1 MDAAAGW
8 QRLVLYRPMQGA
20 GRDSLQGVAARSVI
34 LLHLDPWGFPNPE
47 GLGLRTRLG
56 RRGSVGLVRS
66 VSLDTHVRSKV
77 EGLRSVLSV
86 VKGLNTSRNQ
96 ASGYASNQLALARH
110 LEPAPAPNT
119 QCTATRNKEIPM
131 ETKVTPDATYA
142 PSQDV
147 VAREIEGELIIVPMV
162 AGMGDTDD
170 ELFTLNETGRAIWD
184 RLDGQRSLKDLVVE
198 LSADFEATEGEIKAD
213 VLGLVAEL
221 ARRKM
226 VIVV

>member
-1 MDAAAGW
+1 
-8 QRLVLYRPMQGA
+8 
-20 GRDSLQGVAARSVI
+20 
-34 LLHLDPWGFPNPE
+34 
-47 GLGLRTRLG
+47 
-56 RRGSVGLVRS
+56 
-66 VSLDTHVRSKV
+66 
-77 EGLRSVLSV
+77 
-86 VKGLNTSRNQ
+86 
-96 ASGYASNQLALARH
+96 
-110 LEPAPAPNT
+110 
-119 QCTATRNKEIPM
+119 M

-184 RLDGQRSLKDLVVE
+184 RLDGQRSLKDLIVE
-198 LSADFEATEGEIKAD
+198 LSAEFEPTESEIEAD

-226 VIVV
+226 VVVV